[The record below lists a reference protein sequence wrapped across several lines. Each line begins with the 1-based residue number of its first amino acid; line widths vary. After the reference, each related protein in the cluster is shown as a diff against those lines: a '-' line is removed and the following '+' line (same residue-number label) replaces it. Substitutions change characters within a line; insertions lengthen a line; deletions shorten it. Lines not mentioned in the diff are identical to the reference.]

1 MEKNRGG
8 VMCNRVR
15 KIGCFLFLIFFF
27 MLLLNIK
34 LYSIKTMEKNRG
46 GGMCNRVRK
55 IGCFLVTE
63 HSQPDWRGQI
73 GQGKFRQIR

>member
-34 LYSIKTMEKNRG
+34 LYSIKTLEKN
-46 GGMCNRVRK
+46 
-55 IGCFLVTE
+55 
-63 HSQPDWRGQI
+63 
-73 GQGKFRQIR
+73 